1 MKSLIFT
8 KNCLHLNLSC
18 SVQIEQY
25 FKRGTGEIQID
36 NMDFDQ
42 PITQDFDAEDVD
54 IFAELG
60 TSVTNQSVASNPLQ
74 NILLEDEQDSLP
86 VDPVLVAELLQVL
99 AQHTIRQQSEEG
111 INVLPE
117 NAQNIDLN
125 SARVTLTDDEYR
137 LSLLVELQDKQQI
150 RPCVRVQHNSGDF
163 DFVEEQNIPSVWK
176 PLYDLLENAFK
187 QAIQS
192 LKSSTLF

>member
-1 MKSLIFT
+1 M
-8 KNCLHLNLSC
+8 
-18 SVQIEQY
+18 QIEQY
-25 FKRGTGEIQID
+25 FKRGTGRMETD

-60 TSVTNQSVASNPLQ
+60 TSVRNQSVASNPLQ